1 MGIKDDIYHQRYKAH
16 GEETWEKDSS
26 LRIGRT
32 AAQAEAPE
40 LQDEWTQR
48 FHQSIASYDFIPGG
62 RIIVNAGKPKP
73 YMMNCNC
80 IDVDDSRESIGE
92 MLKDILVISGTGGGV
107 GVSFSKIRPKGAPI
121 QTNGGE
127 SSGTISF
134 MHCADQVAG
143 TIKTGGG
150 RRAALMMSLSVYHP
164 DILDFLHEKLDLN
177 KLQNANISVEIDDK
191 FIDAVNT
198 DADWDLVWA
207 GKTYQT
213 IKAKEI
219 WNILVKNALASGE
232 PGILN
237 MGHIR
242 NMANSSYF
250 TEIVTTNPCQPETSL
265 FLTKDRGIVQLKD
278 IGIGDTVWTG
288 KQWSPIVNKWS
299 TGVKPVYRYTTSNG
313 YYTECTEN
321 HRVVQSGVKTK
332 IKDANHIDKAIC
344 TSEFSGNDFDE
355 DLAVLAGL
363 IQGDGSMQKNGGT
376 SSYLNIGKDDGD
388 HEEHVGHLIAAT
400 IPATDHKCELWR
412 FDQSFSDLNLKYSH
426 ITERTISDFWM
437 GASSTTMKRFL
448 KGLYSANG
456 SILESAQRVT
466 LKSSNKTLIQQVQIM
481 LSALGIRS
489 YYTTNKAGNV
499 KWDNGTY
506 CSKES
511 YDLNITSDINTFA
524 EKIGFTQKYKT
535 KKIRDKKIINPQRST
550 DIIGIEHIGD
560 MEVFDYTVE
569 ADEHTVW
576 QGGLHLSNCGE
587 LPLPAYSAC
596 CLGSINV
603 ANFAREKYLDVKGF
617 KQAIETGVRFLDD
630 IITVNEYPLERIKL
644 NATSDRRIGLGIMGL
659 HYAMLKLGIKYS
671 SDEGVAFVEKVYE
684 ILRNHSYWTSAQIA
698 SEKGS
703 FSRFDKE
710 KFLSMPFI
718 KALPS
723 KIRDEIREKGMRNVC
738 LNTQAPTGTT
748 SLLAGTSSGIEP
760 IFAPVYERKYKSDGV
775 DKTEIIADEMFA
787 LAKKEGRDTAHFE
800 SSHDISPEAHLKVQE
815 AAQRYIDSAISKTIN
830 LPRDFKQG
838 ELSAL
843 MLKYIPGLK
852 GVTIYKEGAKEDQ
865 PLTPLDQ
872 SEYDNR
878 TVDAEDI
885 GKRAGCTA
893 DKCDL

>member
-1 MGIKDDIYHQRYKAH
+1 MGIKDDIYHQRYKAY

-26 LRIGRT
+26 LRIGKT
-32 AAQAEAPE
+32 AAQAEAPD

-48 FHQSIASYDFIPGG
+48 FHQTIASYDFIPGG
-62 RIIVNAGKPKP
+62 RIIVNAGRPKP
-73 YMMNCNC
+73 YMMNCNV
-80 IDVDDSRESIGE
+80 ISVDDSRESIGE

-177 KLQNANISVEIDDK
+177 KLKNANISVEIDDK
-191 FIDAVNT
+191 FIEAVNAN
-198 DADWDLVWA
+198 ADWDLIWA
-207 GKTYQT
+207 GKVYKTV
-213 IKAKEI
+213 KAREI
-219 WNILVKNALASGE
+219 WDILVSNALASGE

-237 MGHIR
+237 IGHIR
-242 NMANSSYF
+242 EMANSSYF
-250 TEIVTTNPCQPETSL
+250 TQIETTNP
-265 FLTKDRGIVQLKD
+265 
-278 IGIGDTVWTG
+278 
-288 KQWSPIVNKWS
+288 
-299 TGVKPVYRYTTSNG
+299 
-313 YYTECTEN
+313 
-321 HRVVQSGVKTK
+321 
-332 IKDANHIDKAIC
+332 
-344 TSEFSGNDFDE
+344 
-355 DLAVLAGL
+355 
-363 IQGDGSMQKNGGT
+363 
-376 SSYLNIGKDDGD
+376 
-388 HEEHVGHLIAAT
+388 
-400 IPATDHKCELWR
+400 
-412 FDQSFSDLNLKYSH
+412 
-426 ITERTISDFWM
+426 
-437 GASSTTMKRFL
+437 
-448 KGLYSANG
+448 
-456 SILESAQRVT
+456 
-466 LKSSNKTLIQQVQIM
+466 
-481 LSALGIRS
+481 
-489 YYTTNKAGNV
+489 
-499 KWDNGTY
+499 
-506 CSKES
+506 
-511 YDLNITSDINTFA
+511 
-524 EKIGFTQKYKT
+524 
-535 KKIRDKKIINPQRST
+535 
-550 DIIGIEHIGD
+550 
-560 MEVFDYTVE
+560 
-569 ADEHTVW
+569 
-576 QGGLHLSNCGE
+576 CGE

-710 KFLSMPFI
+710 KFLSMPFV
-718 KALPS
+718 KSLPS

-748 SLLAGTSSGIEP
+748 SLFAGTSSGIEP
-760 IFAPVYERKYKSDGV
+760 IFAPVYERKYQSGGE
-775 DKTEIIADEMFA
+775 DKTEIIADEMFVI
-787 LAKKEGRDTAHFE
+787 AKKEGRDISHFE

-830 LPRDFKQG
+830 LPSDFKQG
-838 ELSAL
+838 ELSDL

-852 GVTIYKEGAKEDQ
+852 GVTIYKEGAKADQ

-872 SEYDNR
+872 SAYENR

>member
-16 GEETWEKDSS
+16 GEKTWEKDSS

-32 AAQAEAPE
+32 AAQAEAPD

-73 YMMNCNC
+73 YMMNCNV
-80 IDVDDSRESIGE
+80 ISVDDSRESIGE

-164 DILDFLHEKLDLN
+164 DILDFLHEKLDLD
-177 KLQNANISVEIDDK
+177 KLKNANISVEIDDK
-191 FIDAVNT
+191 FIEAVNAN
-198 DADWDLVWA
+198 ADWDLIWA
-207 GKTYQT
+207 GKVYKTV
-213 IKAKEI
+213 KAREI
-219 WNILVKNALASGE
+219 WDILVSNALESGE

-237 MGHIR
+237 IGHIR
-242 NMANSSYF
+242 EMANSSYF
-250 TEIVTTNPCQPETSL
+250 TQIETTNP
-265 FLTKDRGIVQLKD
+265 
-278 IGIGDTVWTG
+278 
-288 KQWSPIVNKWS
+288 
-299 TGVKPVYRYTTSNG
+299 
-313 YYTECTEN
+313 
-321 HRVVQSGVKTK
+321 
-332 IKDANHIDKAIC
+332 
-344 TSEFSGNDFDE
+344 
-355 DLAVLAGL
+355 
-363 IQGDGSMQKNGGT
+363 
-376 SSYLNIGKDDGD
+376 
-388 HEEHVGHLIAAT
+388 
-400 IPATDHKCELWR
+400 
-412 FDQSFSDLNLKYSH
+412 
-426 ITERTISDFWM
+426 
-437 GASSTTMKRFL
+437 
-448 KGLYSANG
+448 
-456 SILESAQRVT
+456 
-466 LKSSNKTLIQQVQIM
+466 
-481 LSALGIRS
+481 
-489 YYTTNKAGNV
+489 
-499 KWDNGTY
+499 
-506 CSKES
+506 
-511 YDLNITSDINTFA
+511 
-524 EKIGFTQKYKT
+524 
-535 KKIRDKKIINPQRST
+535 
-550 DIIGIEHIGD
+550 
-560 MEVFDYTVE
+560 
-569 ADEHTVW
+569 
-576 QGGLHLSNCGE
+576 CGE

-703 FSRFDKE
+703 FSRFDRE
-710 KFLSMPFI
+710 KFLSMPFV
-718 KALPS
+718 KSLPS
-723 KIRDEIREKGMRNVC
+723 KIRDEIRDKGMRNVC

-748 SLLAGTSSGIEP
+748 SLFAGTSSGIEP
-760 IFAPVYERKYKSDGV
+760 IFAPVYERKYQSDGV
-775 DKTEIIADEMFA
+775 DKTEIIADEMFV

-800 SSHDISPEAHLKVQE
+800 ASHDISPEAHLKVQE

-838 ELSAL
+838 ELSDL

-852 GVTIYKEGAKEDQ
+852 GVTIYKEGAKADQ

-872 SEYDNR
+872 SAYENR